1 MPMRSPLTLLTA
13 SRRLSTRLAISR
25 ANRLRLSSRVRSASS
40 RRRQSSSSP
49 GERVTGSIRRKAL
62 RTGEEPTVLEERR
75 EVRYARKV
83 RRFLSRANP
92 SFFLFRDE
100 GLGGTCVSEPSQES
114 TEFGEMGEKVSEG
127 KLREFA
133 GAELGAVT
141 VVRSL
146 AGGNRMFSSGYRL
159 ASCAAWLGSV
169 EGVEH
174 GQRTSLASVLKSP

>member
-1 MPMRSPLTLLTA
+1 MRSPLTLLTA

-40 RRRQSSSSP
+40 RRRQSSNSP
-49 GERVTGSIRRKAL
+49 GERVMGSIRRNAL
-62 RTGEEPTVLEERR
+62 RTGEEPIDREERR

-83 RRFLSRANP
+83 RRFLSRASP
-92 SFFLFRDE
+92 SFLLFRDE

-114 TEFGEMGEKVSEG
+114 MEFGEIGENVSEG
-127 KLREFA
+127 KFREFA

-146 AGGNRMFSSGYRL
+146 GGGSRIFSSGYRL
-159 ASCAAWLGSV
+159 ASCAACSAFSAGRR
-169 EGVEH
+169 E
-174 GQRTSLASVLKSP
+174 RTTHLVC